1 VIFANYQRKIRVN
14 SRNSWLRFVFPVK
27 NGGTIFWKACE
38 QIMEDI
44 PVIDLKK
51 QYESIRS
58 ELDDAISR
66 VLTKGSF
73 ILGAEVAAFE
83 REFAE
88 YCEVPHAVGVASG
101 TEALQLA
108 LLACGVGE
116 NDEVLT
122 TAHTAVATVSA
133 IEATGAR
140 PVLVDIDLNR
150 YTLNPNLLAQSITPR
165 TRAIIPVHLYGCPVD
180 MDPVIQFAR
189 EKNLFVVE
197 DCSQAHGALYEGRKV
212 GSLGDIAA
220 FSFYPTKNLG
230 AFGDGGAVVTGNP
243 ELAERVRL
251 LRQYGWKEHY
261 ISSVKGINSRLD
273 ELQAAILRV
282 KLRRLDE
289 WNERRRQLADL
300 YFELLAGAEV
310 TLPSLPENSSHIF
323 HQFVIRHP
331 QRDALKKYLKER
343 GMHTLVHYPVPIHL
357 QPAYKD
363 LGYSL
368 GRFPDA
374 ETTSREVLSLPL
386 YPELAGE
393 NIQQICRNVIDFLLT
408 A

>member
-1 VIFANYQRKIRVN
+1 
-14 SRNSWLRFVFPVK
+14 
-27 NGGTIFWKACE
+27 
-38 QIMEDI
+38 MEDI

-51 QYESIRS
+51 QYESIRP
-58 ELDDAISR
+58 ELDDAIAR
-66 VLTKGSF
+66 VLAKGSF
-73 ILGAEVAAFE
+73 ILGAEVTAFE
-83 REFAE
+83 KEFAE
-88 YCEVPHAVGVASG
+88 YCGVSHAVGVASG

-140 PVLVDIDLNR
+140 PVLVDIDPAR
-150 YTLNPNLLAQSITPR
+150 YALDPNLLEKSITPR

-180 MDPVIQFAR
+180 MNPVIQFAR
-189 EKNLFVVE
+189 KKNLFVVE

-230 AFGDGGAVVTGNP
+230 AFGDGGAVVTDNA

-282 KLRRLDE
+282 KLRHLDD
-289 WNERRRQLADL
+289 WNLRRRELANL
-300 YFELLAGAEV
+300 YFELLADTELV
-310 TLPSLPENSSHIF
+310 LPTLSENSLHVF
-323 HQFVIRHP
+323 HQFVVRHP
-331 QRDALKKYLKER
+331 QRDALKEYLKER
-343 GMHTLVHYPVPIHL
+343 GIHSLIHYPMPIHL
-357 QPAYKD
+357 QPAYAE
-363 LGYSL
+363 LGYSAGSL
-368 GRFPDA
+368 PNTELA
-374 ETTSREVLSLPL
+374 SREVLSLPL
-386 YPELAGE
+386 YPELTE
-393 NIQQICRNVIDFLLT
+393 EQIRWVCQNVIDFFDRI
-408 A
+408 AKPFFKSV